1 LSPLRAELL
10 LPEPQE
16 RDDTPAGA
24 GAPTDPDR
32 NTPSAPALAPVYS
45 FDIEPASRV
54 TWVVE
59 TAKAVIQG
67 RLDASDGAAAVQAQQ
82 AQLVRLLRQDRDSVT
97 RRESDAVATRLAL
110 LAEQVGDAASANPDN
125 EAHHVIARVLSEL
138 ARSLR

>member
-1 LSPLRAELL
+1 VLL

-16 RDDTPAGA
+16 RDDTSAGA
-24 GAPTDPDR
+24 GAPSDPHTP
-32 NTPSAPALAPVYS
+32 TPSAPPPVYS